1 MGGALGLISLCS
13 VPHCIMDQ
21 YNLKPLIHNGSVMAK
36 ICKGM
41 YGFPQAGIQWEMQIN
56 LKPGRVII
64 IKLAAH
70 SAVYNLEMFPINNGV
85 WYPASCMFLKPSAIM
100 S

>member
-1 MGGALGLISLCS
+1 VAKDDETML
-13 VPHCIMDQ
+13 V
-21 YNLKPLIHNGSVMAK
+21 LKQLTIRILAWTN
-36 ICKGM
+36 I
-41 YGFPQAGIQWEMQIN
+41 FFIEWEMQIS

-85 WYPASCMFLKPSAIM
+85 WYLASCMFLNPSAIM

>member
-1 MGGALGLISLCS
+1 MLVLKQLRIRR
-13 VPHCIMDQ
+13 VPWTNIFFI
-21 YNLKPLIHNGSVMAK
+21 K
-36 ICKGM
+36 
-41 YGFPQAGIQWEMQIN
+41 WETQIN

-85 WYPASCMFLKPSAIM
+85 GYPASCMFLKPSSCLNSFINALPFAMAMIQ
-100 S
+100 